1 MDDGESDRDGE
12 VGVPSPFEVLMF
24 PDESL
29 AVLARLAPSRDSLSA
44 SLLADPALLSEAGR
58 VDLLDVVR
66 REAAFHAARQLE
78 VLATISR
85 SDASP
90 EGWSTQEIAA
100 VLRIAPGTAAT
111 QVHRAQLLTTTL
123 TASLES
129 LREGSIS
136 ARHTDLLAS
145 AVIGLEAEVARA
157 VEDRVLERG
166 SEQTLSQFRKSVT
179 RAVLQM
185 DPAGEAE
192 KHADALAERRVVCTP
207 EPHGMSTVWAYLPTA
222 GAASLMTAVDAL
234 AAETIFGKGGDP
246 RTADQRRADALVTM
260 AETILGDPHLTR
272 RHGARPAVQL
282 TVAASTLLGLDEQ
295 PGELAGYGP
304 IPAQMARR
312 IADDQTGTW
321 RRLITDDH
329 GRLIDYGRQTYRPPA
344 RLAAFIIARD
354 QTCTFASCTRPA
366 VACDLD
372 HLRSAKDGGPTCEG
386 NLHPLCRR
394 HHRCKHQTDWHPQR
408 QPDGSTTST
417 SPTGHTFHTRPDPLP
432 TTVELDVGS
441 LEPPATDP
449 DPPPF

>member
-1 MDDGESDRDGE
+1 
-12 VGVPSPFEVLMF
+12 
-24 PDESL
+24 
-29 AVLARLAPSRDSLSA
+29 A
-44 SLLADPALLSEAGR
+44 
-58 VDLLDVVR
+58 
-66 REAAFHAARQLE
+66 
-78 VLATISR
+78 
-85 SDASP
+85 
-90 EGWSTQEIAA
+90 
-100 VLRIAPGTAAT
+100 
-111 QVHRAQLLTTTL
+111 
-123 TASLES
+123 
-129 LREGSIS
+129 
-136 ARHTDLLAS
+136 DLLAS
-145 AVIGLEAEVARA
+145 AVIGLDPEVARA

-166 SEQTLSQFRKSVT
+166 AEQTLAQFRKSVT
-179 RAVLQM
+179 RAVLLL

-207 EPHGMSTVWAYLPTA
+207 EPHGMSSVWAYLPTD
-222 GAASLMTAVDAL
+222 GAACLMTAIDSL
-234 AAETIFGKGGDP
+234 ACEAVFGKGGDP

-260 AETILGDPHLTR
+260 AEAILDDPHLTR

-304 IPAQMARR
+304 IPAQTARR
-312 IADDQTGTW
+312 IAQDDTGTW

-329 GRLIDYGRQTYRPPA
+329 GRLIDYGTQTYRPPA

-394 HHRCKHQTDWHPQR
+394 HHRCKHEAEWLPER
-408 QPDGSTTST
+408 QPDGSTIWT
-417 SPTGHTFHTRPDPLP
+417 SPTGHQFHTRPDPLP
-432 TTVELDVGS
+432 TTIEAGPPQS
-441 LEPPATDP
+441 PPEPADDP